1 MRQHKYDDEELST
14 IQILNMRHMK
24 PMITLELACKL
35 YLPHINNPD
44 TIAKYASGQGFPFP
58 VFKAGDSKKA
68 PYMVKLTAL
77 ATWIDNQAEQGEQ
90 DWKKVNS

>member
-1 MRQHKYDDEELST
+1 MRQNKYDDEELST

-44 TIAKYASGQGFPFP
+44 TIAKRASEQDFPFP
-58 VFKAGDSKKA
+58 VFKAEESRKA

-77 ATWIDNQAEQGEQ
+77 AAWMDREAEQGEH